1 MAVKIAVK
9 MSLNLNSHSLAT
21 SKSDTIIHNVHCEI
35 EHNGPANVDQH
46 FSTAIRNKDE
56 GLYGR

>member
-1 MAVKIAVK
+1 MDQ
-9 MSLNLNSHSLAT
+9 LAD
-21 SKSDTIIHNVHCEI
+21 SNEPAIIHNVHCEI